1 VNLQSLASSIFELL
15 EPEVERKIEDGVANS
30 SQIQQLMEFYE
41 DELNQDNREEE
52 REEVNPLQ
60 LNQKING
67 MRDSDSESESAAVH
81 TPMSLKNPK
90 DDVKRSFSNSYAF
103 PRADLAPS

>member
-1 VNLQSLASSIFELL
+1 V
-15 EPEVERKIEDGVANS
+15 EDGVANS

-52 REEVNPLQ
+52 REEVNPLH

-67 MRDSDSESESAAVH
+67 LRDSDSESDAAAVQ
-81 TPMSLKNPK
+81 TPMSIKNSK

-103 PRADLAPS
+103 PRADIAPS